1 VAFGLNQVQSRL
13 IGGCAHCCGKS
24 GTGMQSGTGMKSG
37 TGMEGCGQRG
47 EREGTNGTD
56 KTRANFTQECGTFAA
71 GRYSPLVS
79 RHDP

>member
-1 VAFGLNQVQSRL
+1 
-13 IGGCAHCCGKS
+13 
-24 GTGMQSGTGMKSG
+24 MQSGTGMKSG
-37 TGMEGCGQRG
+37 TGMDGCGQRG